1 MSPGYLP
8 LDVEY
13 RRLARDG
20 EVMSGTVPMVRLGRL
35 AEQLLSADQ
44 QVDVELGFYLR
55 RKRPSVRGRASVTVE
70 LTCQRCLEP
79 MALTLDVRIDAMIV
93 GTEDALVSLEA
104 HEDGIVCGDKR
115 ISIADLIED
124 DLLMDLPISPRH
136 EQCAEVYVANFGSPD
151 EDEILNRPEVNRP
164 FADLAVRVA
173 NMKAKKKD
181 V

>member
-93 GTEDALVSLEA
+93 GTEDAVSLEA
-104 HEDGIVCGDKR
+104 HEDGIVCEDKR